1 MHRFGESWVGSI
13 VYTNCIAIE
22 LVAQFSRI
30 GNLQISS
37 NDARIPIVSNSDSG
51 QAKLDALVEK
61 IPLRQSA
68 TVLKIC
74 PHNTSVSCTSCRLN
88 ELCLPLAL
96 NKSEI
101 QQLDSIVERNRPYTK
116 GEHLYRQGDEFKSIY
131 AVRSGSFKSYF
142 ISDSGRG
149 RVTGFYLPG
158 EIIGMDGIAS
168 KKYGNSTTALEH
180 SSICEIPFPH
190 LERLSQELPS
200 LQHHF
205 FAIMGDEI
213 AKDQQVH
220 TLLSSYTAEER
231 TASFLLGLSARYA
244 RVSLSASRFL
254 LPMTRGDI
262 GEYLGLTIETVSR
275 IFTSLQKKGL
285 IKVDNREIELLDIE
299 SLRRIISN
307 T

>member
-1 MHRFGESWVGSI
+1 M
-13 VYTNCIAIE
+13 
-22 LVAQFSRI
+22 
-30 GNLQISS
+30 
-37 NDARIPIVSNSDSG
+37 SNSDSS
-51 QAKLDALVEK
+51 QAKLAALVEK
-61 IPLRQSA
+61 IPLKQSA

-74 PHNTSVSCTSCRLN
+74 PHNTAVSCTSCRLN

-116 GEHLYRQGDEFKSIY
+116 GEHLYRQADEFKSVY
-131 AVRSGSFKSYF
+131 AVRSGSFKSYYL
-142 ISDSGRG
+142 SDSGRG

-168 KKYGNSTTALEH
+168 KKYANSTTALEH
-180 SSICEIPFPH
+180 SSICEIPFSQ
-190 LERLSQELPS
+190 LEKLSQALPN

-231 TASFLLGLSARYA
+231 TASFLLGLSTRYA
-244 RVSLSASRFL
+244 RVSLSPTRFL

-285 IKVDNREIELLDIE
+285 ISVDNREIELLEID
-299 SLRRIISN
+299 SLRNIISK